1 MISAG
6 LTGSHILIGFL
17 QAVQVLVKAMPE
29 MTYTVFEKE
38 FRKRDYKVY
47 LIAMEKEIESTQ
59 TIVDLQGIIGCKYA
73 VFYFLS
79 DKPQRPNMKERWPKS
94 AEENM
99 ERLQN
104 AGVPMDSGII
114 KCNNVSLTQPTPY

>member
-1 MISAG
+1 M
-6 LTGSHILIGFL
+6 
-17 QAVQVLVKAMPE
+17 
-29 MTYTVFEKE
+29 E
-38 FRKRDYKVY
+38 FRKRGYNVY

-59 TIVDLQGIIGCKYA
+59 TIVDLQGNIGCKYA

-99 ERLQN
+99 ERLED
-104 AGVPMDSGII
+104 AGVPMDSGIV
-114 KCNNVSLTQPTPY
+114 KCNNVSHTDPTTSQPELIR